1 MNYYGSIGLI
11 KDKGLI
17 INSWA
22 NIARARFNMDFKP
35 SDRFAFGTRIQ
46 ALYQTENRI
55 DEGRTLQQA
64 IQRPPN
70 FRVYFQDGS
79 LAGLIGGRRNLVAE
93 ALYNK
98 NNFDIYHGIKGIV
111 IEL

>member
-1 MNYYGSIGLI
+1 VLSYYGSFGLI

-22 NIARARFNMDFKP
+22 DIARARFNIDYKP
-35 SDRFAFGTRIQ
+35 NEKFAFGTRIQ

-55 DEGRTLQQA
+55 NEGNTLQQA

-79 LAGLIGGRRNLVAE
+79 LGAIDRRTQKPGCRSS
-93 ALYNK
+93 Y
-98 NNFDIYHGIKGIV
+98 G
-111 IEL
+111 